1 MRHIDFL
8 LSFDYISTHN
18 LCRNSMNITLSAD
31 AQTVEKARLAA
42 QRMGKSLNQ
51 AVRDY
56 LEQLAG
62 SGDRSQ
68 DWHDFANRCTDTGG
82 QLKGWRFDR
91 DQAHER

>member
-1 MRHIDFL
+1 
-8 LSFDYISTHN
+8 
-18 LCRNSMNITLSAD
+18 MNITLSAD
-31 AQTVEKARLAA
+31 AQTVKKARMAA

-62 SGDRSQ
+62 SADRSQ
-68 DWHDFANRCTDTGG
+68 DWTDFSQRCLDTNG

>member
-1 MRHIDFL
+1 
-8 LSFDYISTHN
+8 
-18 LCRNSMNITLSAD
+18 MNITLSAD
-31 AQTVEKARLAA
+31 AQTVEKARMAA

-62 SGDRSQ
+62 SADRSQ
-68 DWHDFANRCTDTGG
+68 DWADFSQRCLDTNV

>member
-1 MRHIDFL
+1 
-8 LSFDYISTHN
+8 
-18 LCRNSMNITLSAD
+18 MNITLSAD
-31 AQTVEKARLAA
+31 AQTVEKARMAA

-62 SGDRSQ
+62 SADRSQ
-68 DWHDFANRCTDTGG
+68 DWADFSQLCLDTNG

>member
-1 MRHIDFL
+1 
-8 LSFDYISTHN
+8 
-18 LCRNSMNITLSAD
+18 
-31 AQTVEKARLAA
+31 
-42 QRMGKSLNQ
+42 MGKSLNQ

-68 DWHDFANRCTDTGG
+68 DWRDFANRCTDTGG

>member
-1 MRHIDFL
+1 
-8 LSFDYISTHN
+8 
-18 LCRNSMNITLSAD
+18 MNITLSAD
-31 AQTVEKARLAA
+31 AQTVEKARMAA

-62 SGDRSQ
+62 SADRSQ
-68 DWHDFANRCTDTGG
+68 DWADFSQRCLDTNG
-82 QLKGWRFDR
+82 QFKGWRFDR

>member
-1 MRHIDFL
+1 
-8 LSFDYISTHN
+8 
-18 LCRNSMNITLSAD
+18 MNITLSAD
-31 AQTVEKARLAA
+31 AQTVEKARMAA
-42 QRMGKSLNQ
+42 QRMGNSLNQ

-62 SGDRSQ
+62 SADRSQ
-68 DWHDFANRCTDTGG
+68 DWADFSQRCLDTNG

>member
-1 MRHIDFL
+1 
-8 LSFDYISTHN
+8 
-18 LCRNSMNITLSAD
+18 MNITLSAD
-31 AQTVEKARLAA
+31 AQTVEKARMAA
-42 QRMGKSLNQ
+42 QRMGKSLNH

-62 SGDRSQ
+62 SADRSQ
-68 DWHDFANRCTDTGG
+68 DWADFSQRCLDTNG